1 MSEHETTK
9 AKDYALRRAELYQ
22 AGGVKGFDSWRGLE
36 TELEAAYRAGYQA
49 GQTDAHRKE
58 FVVEQPT
65 HFERGMT

>member
-1 MSEHETTK
+1 MIEQKAVEYAAKICDVAEFSEMPSWF
-9 AKDYALRRAELYQ
+9 KDSMASIAQ
-22 AGGVKGFDSWRGLE
+22 N
-36 TELEAAYRAGYQA
+36 AYRAGYQA